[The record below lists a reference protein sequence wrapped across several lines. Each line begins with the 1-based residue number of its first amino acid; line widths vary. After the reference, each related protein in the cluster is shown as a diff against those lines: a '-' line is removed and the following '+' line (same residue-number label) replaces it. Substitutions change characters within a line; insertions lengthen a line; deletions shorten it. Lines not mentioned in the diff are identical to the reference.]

1 MLKISYIA
9 DGFQNEFAF
18 DFEFFQPRD
27 VRVAVNDSMLSA
39 AEYNL
44 AHAEDN
50 TRGGVIS
57 FANPPAEG
65 NRIDIF
71 RRIYLERFISYQPTA
86 KIEPEALNA
95 DFRFLLE
102 AFKDL
107 KGVEIDLAEWKN
119 IHDNVIR
126 LLESALSSGIVKMN
140 EDYGS
145 ITEQAVA

>member
-1 MLKISYIA
+1 MLKVSYVA

-27 VRVAVNDSMLSA
+27 IRVAVNDSMMPQT
-39 AEYNL
+39 EYNL

-50 TRGGVIS
+50 MRGGTIS
-57 FANPPAEG
+57 FANPPENG
-65 NRIDIF
+65 VRIDIF
-71 RRIYLERFISYQPTA
+71 RRIHLERFIDYQPTA
-86 KIEPEALNA
+86 RIEPEHLNA
-95 DFRFLLE
+95 DFKFLLE

-119 IHDNVIR
+119 IHCNVIV
-126 LLESALSSGIVKMN
+126 LLEAVLATGVLKTN

-145 ITEQAVA
+145 IADPV